1 MGIIQMTISPLQI
14 AAGVALGLA
23 FGGYGCRPDPVTV
36 TKIKYVDRDV
46 PRIVE
51 KIREVPVPERITIFK
66 TRTDTQRVCLPV
78 PMELVVNER
87 ARIGIIPLAAA
98 TGAPIIKI
106 TKSFVEVPVWDGQA
120 LRYKQFRYRIPKQK
134 TNGLYLGAGYA
145 FNAAGLASPVIQ
157 ATLDVHLGRIR
168 FAGSASIGATTQA
181 NTAHAT
187 VGVRL

>member
-1 MGIIQMTISPLQI
+1 MTISPLQL
-14 AAGVALGLA
+14 AAGVALGL
-23 FGGYGCRPDPVTV
+23 FLGGYGCRPDPVTV
-36 TKIKYVDRDV
+36 TEIEYVDRDV

-51 KIREVPVPERITIFK
+51 RAHRVPVPERITVFRQ
-66 TRTDTQRVCLPV
+66 TTDTVNVCMAV
-78 PMELVVNER
+78 PASLNPKAPER
-87 ARIGIIPLAAA
+87 RATLGIVAMSAVTNTPL
-98 TGAPIIKI
+98 IKI
-106 TKSFVEVPVWDGQA
+106 TKSFVEVPVWNPE
-120 LRYKQFRYRIPKQK
+120 LKRWKEFRYRLPRQK